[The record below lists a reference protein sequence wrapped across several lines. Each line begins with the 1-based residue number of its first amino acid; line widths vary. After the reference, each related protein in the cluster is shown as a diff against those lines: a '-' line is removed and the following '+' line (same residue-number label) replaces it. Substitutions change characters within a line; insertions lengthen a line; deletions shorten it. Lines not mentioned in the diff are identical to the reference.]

1 MKPILKKLKKIS
13 CVSSNQFAT
22 GKRRRKK
29 FERRIFSLTYI
40 LRQGCRNMR
49 WNFKKFFPL
58 LIYSRK
64 DPKSDKNF
72 WSARKKSL
80 HLYNR
85 VRTKKFNEIIKKVEK
100 SKAGKN
106 IKAVF
111 LFCESVEIE
120 PDNFIRR
127 KMQRNRE
134 QSEWHIFR
142 IWIYHERK
150 WTAYWE

>member
-40 LRQGCRNMR
+40 LRQGGRNMR
-49 WNFKKFFPL
+49 WNFKNFSPL

-64 DPKSDKNF
+64 DPKSDKKI
-72 WSARKKSL
+72 WSAQKNSS

-85 VRTKKFNEIIKKVEK
+85 VRKKKFNEIIKKVEK

-111 LFCESVEIE
+111 RLSILWFC
-120 PDNFIRR
+120 
-127 KMQRNRE
+127 RNRT
-134 QSEWHIFR
+134 WCIIFAKR
-142 IWIYHERK
+142 CNGMEEKLKPLHFVPVLL
-150 WTAYWE
+150 